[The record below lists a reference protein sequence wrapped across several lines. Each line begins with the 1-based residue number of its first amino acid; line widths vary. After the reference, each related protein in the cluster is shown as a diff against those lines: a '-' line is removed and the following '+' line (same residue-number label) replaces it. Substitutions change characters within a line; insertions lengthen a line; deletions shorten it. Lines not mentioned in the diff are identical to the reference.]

1 MQWTVTCLHQV
12 LKVDS
17 NTHIAILDALIAS
30 NDDNN
35 TPLKHGQWVQEVLLS
50 VLEEEEERTQD
61 CAMGM
66 DFELL
71 DWRRRCQ
78 RMRKNLAIKID
89 NEEIEEYVQRPEA
102 WCASLKKKDT
112 LREPV
117 VSAAAAAA
125 AAATVGIQVFIA
137 HKTVFETS

>member
-117 VSAAAAAA
+117 VSAAAAA
-125 AAATVGIQVFIA
+125 TVGIQVFIA